1 MYMYFLNTSIDN
13 LINRIQG
20 QNITRPLIKFL
31 DNGDINKQ
39 EFTQIYKE
47 RKQYYLDL
55 SDFIIDTDNEN
66 ILNIAMKINSL
77 LLDNEIIN

>member
-1 MYMYFLNTSIDN
+1 MAYEERNDRKTEEE
-13 LINRIQG
+13 
-20 QNITRPLIKFL
+20 TIKLMDKIKNEGWF
-31 DNGDINKQ
+31 DGK
-39 EFTQIYKE
+39 IYKE